1 MNGFTFNITRRVMP
15 KRNPKDIINKSQD
28 AVLVDFYAD
37 WCGPCQTMDPII
49 AEVLDELGGKIKLL
63 KINVDKHP
71 QLAQQFA
78 IRSIPNYIL
87 FKKGKI
93 LWRKGGL
100 ITKRDLEKALK
111 GFA

>member
-1 MNGFTFNITRRVMP
+1 MP
-15 KRNPKDIINKSQD
+15 KRNPKDIIIKSQD

-49 AEVLDELGGKIKLL
+49 AEVLTELDGKIKLL
-63 KINVDKHP
+63 KINIDKKP

-78 IRSIPNYIL
+78 VRSIPNYIL

-93 LWRKGGL
+93 LWRKRGL
-100 ITKRDLEKALK
+100 ITKRDLLQGLK
-111 GFA
+111 SSLS

>member
-1 MNGFTFNITRRVMP
+1 MP
-15 KRNPKDIINKSQD
+15 KKNPKDIISRSQD

-37 WCGPCQTMDPII
+37 WCGPCQTMDPLIH
-49 AEVLDELGGKIKLL
+49 EVLTELGGKIKLL
-63 KINVDKHP
+63 KINIDKSP

-78 IRSIPNYIL
+78 VRSIPNYIF

-100 ITKRDLEKALK
+100 ITKRDLIQGLK
-111 GFA
+111 GFV